1 MINEKNFLQEY
12 KDRTIMKEG
21 YGGTYLIFRKKKF
34 FERLI
39 PDFIIPDEIVLARG
53 IQSME
58 DAKIIIDRGHYEKI
72 K

>member
-1 MINEKNFLQEY
+1 
-12 KDRTIMKEG
+12 MKEG